1 MRPKVSEVVW
11 DFYYYNSTP
20 EFSYRV
26 ETSREDRLNHFKLRY
41 IVPGSKDKIKYFYG
55 ETAWMDITRFIR
67 DLGDWS
73 FNIDRIED
81 DLLDSYLNTLVDL
94 KGSC

>member
-1 MRPKVSEVVW
+1 MRPKVNEVTW
-11 DFYYYNSTP
+11 DYYY
-20 EFSYRV
+20 
-26 ETSREDRLNHFKLRY
+26 KLRY

-73 FNIDRIED
+73 FNIDSIED